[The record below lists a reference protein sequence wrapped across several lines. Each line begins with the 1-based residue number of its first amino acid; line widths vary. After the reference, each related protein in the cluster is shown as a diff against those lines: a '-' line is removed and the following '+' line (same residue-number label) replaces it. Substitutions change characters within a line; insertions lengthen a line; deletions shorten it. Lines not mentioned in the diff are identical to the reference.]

1 MPAWLCGWV
10 WFGLVVFWRVCVVFG
25 CFFLLLSFYFLFS
38 LGQVKVKGV
47 MGDVMIC
54 TCLTTQNVILNIFGP
69 FGLGDE

>member
-1 MPAWLCGWV
+1 M
-10 WFGLVVFWRVCVVFG
+10 VFG
-25 CFFLLLSFYFLFS
+25 CFFLLLSFYFYFLFS

-69 FGLGDE
+69 CGLGDE